1 MNTESRFQL
10 DEYRHKLSLIEKEL
24 SITIL
29 ADKMDYAPLIEKRRQ
44 RLEELEQEIAD
55 PALFDD
61 RARAESI
68 MREHRRTQSLMDTW
82 AELCSAKEQKEEASA
97 LVSSEDADLAEMA
110 AEELAELEPRIAKLE
125 ENVQYSL
132 LPRDETEDRDAIIE
146 IRAGTGGDEAAL
158 FAADLLGM
166 YQRYAESRGWK
177 FEILDASPNAIGG
190 FREVTARI
198 SGEEVFRYLKYESG
212 VHRVQRVPATETQGR
227 IHTSTATVAV
237 LPEAEEVDV
246 EIRQEDLRIETCRS
260 GGAGGQHVNRTES
273 AVQIFH
279 LPTGIMV
286 RCEEGRSQLK
296 NKETGMRILRA
307 RLFEMKQREAQQ
319 SYSAQRRALI
329 GSGGR
334 EEKIRTYNFP
344 QNRLTDHRIG
354 YTSYNLDTVVASGA
368 IEDIIAHMQHA
379 EMQERMDELK

>member
-1 MNTESRFQL
+1 MLQAQIRL
-10 DEYRHKLSLIEKEL
+10 DRISIRHYNVSV
-24 SITIL
+24 
-29 ADKMDYAPLIEKRRQ
+29 KMDYSPLIEKRRH

-61 RARAESI
+61 RNRAESI
-68 MREHRRTQSLMDTW
+68 MREHRRTQALMNTW
-82 AELCSAKEQKEEASA
+82 AELCLAREQRDEASC
-97 LVSSEDADLAEMA
+97 LVSSDDADLAEMA

-125 ENVQYSL
+125 EDVQYSL

-158 FAADLLGM
+158 FGADLLGM

-198 SGEEVFRYLKYESG
+198 SGEEVFRYIKYESG

-246 EIRQEDLRIETCRS
+246 EIRPEDLRIETCRS

-344 QNRLTDHRIG
+344 QNRFTDHRIG
-354 YTSYNLDTVVASGA
+354 YTSYNLDTVVATGA
-368 IEDIIAHMQHA
+368 LEDIIAHMQHA

>member
-1 MNTESRFQL
+1 
-10 DEYRHKLSLIEKEL
+10 
-24 SITIL
+24 
-29 ADKMDYAPLIEKRRQ
+29 MDYAPLIEKRRR
-44 RLEELEQEIAD
+44 RLEELEQQIAD
-55 PALFDD
+55 PELFQD
-61 RARAESI
+61 RARAEEL
-68 MREHRRTQSLMDTW
+68 MREHRRTQELMRDW
-82 AELCSAKEQKEEASA
+82 ARLLEVQRQLEENQELAAG
-97 LVSSEDADLAEMA
+97 EDEEMA
-110 AEELAELEPRIAKLE
+110 AMARAELEELQPQELQLLE
-125 ENVQYSL
+125 QVQYSL
-132 LPRDETEDRDAIIE
+132 LPRDTTEDRDAIVE

-166 YQRYAESRGWK
+166 YQRYAESRSWRL
-177 FEILDASPNAIGG
+177 EILDASPNDIGG
-190 FREVTARI
+190 FKEVTARI
-198 SGEEVFRYLKYESG
+198 SGEEVFRFLKYESG

-237 LPEAEEVDV
+237 LPEAEEVDI
-246 EIRQEDLRIETCRS
+246 EIRPEDLRIETCRA

-286 RCEEGRSQLK
+286 RCENERSQLK

-307 RLFEMKQREAQQ
+307 RLFEMKQREAQE

-334 EEKIRTYNFP
+334 EEKIRTYNYP

-354 YTSYNLDTVVASGA
+354 YTAYNLDIVVTSGA
-368 IEDIIAHMQHA
+368 LEDLISHMQHE
-379 EMQERMDELK
+379 EMQERMGELQ